1 MENTVLSTTSEL
13 SPAAKKHVYDYQVNV
28 DSDTAPARVV
38 RMVGH
43 KKNVLEVGSGPG
55 AITRIL
61 SSVNECQVTALE
73 VDTKAIEIV
82 KNYCE
87 KVVSADL
94 NDVTWPEQFSGKKF
108 DRVVA
113 ADVLEHVYKPLD
125 VLLGMKHLLAQNGEI
140 IVSLPHIGHAGIAAC
155 LLTADFTYRDWGLL
169 DRTHIR
175 FFALKNIDELFRSA
189 GLSILN
195 VEFVVR
201 HPLETEFAPIW
212 TKLPIKTQ
220 KAILNVRS
228 TYVYQ
233 AVVRAV
239 PSDRG
244 SKGIE
249 VNSADIPV
257 PRPSYIDI
265 VKQLTPI
272 PVKRVLKSILKC

>member
-1 MENTVLSTTSEL
+1 MMDKIQVGSKVTASDQ
-13 SPAAKKHVYDYQVNV
+13 KKHVYDYQVAV
-28 DSDTAPARVV
+28 GADTAPARVV
-38 RMVGH
+38 RMVGNN
-43 KKNVLEVGSGPG
+43 KRVLEVGSGPG

-61 SSVNECQVTALE
+61 GSINGCKVTALE
-73 VDTKAIEIV
+73 VDPEAIAIV
-82 KNYCE
+82 KSYCDD
-87 KVVSADL
+87 VISADL
-94 NDVTWPEQFSGKKF
+94 NDPSWPLLLNEVAF

-113 ADVLEHVYKPLD
+113 ADVLEHVYKPLE
-125 VLLGMKHLLAQNGEI
+125 VLHGMKSLLAKDGEI
-140 IVSLPHIGHAGIAAC
+140 IVSLPHIGHAGIAAS
-155 LLTADFTYRDWGLL
+155 LLLADFTYRDWGLL

-220 KAILNVRS
+220 KAILSVSS

-244 SKGIE
+244 NKGIE
-249 VNSADIPV
+249 VNSADITV

-265 VKQLTPI
+265 AKQLTPI
-272 PVKRVLKSILKC
+272 PVKRVLKRILKR